1 MNYMFS
7 PDDHLTVIYFISSI
21 TLYTVNLNY
30 VQFMY
35 NHIDSN
41 MKKKN
46 QQTNKTSKIKT
57 TTTKKQRK
65 LTKTQPPTKKH
76 HKNPPKNIHTQSKTI
91 LVIPFRPSY
100 VLSTR
105 PLSYLALQPFS
116 YYEGTW

>member
-1 MNYMFS
+1 MFS

-41 MKKKN
+41 MKKKPN
-46 QQTNKTSKIKT
+46 KQTNKTSKIKT
-57 TTTKKQRK
+57 TKKKQRK

-76 HKNPPKNIHTQSKTI
+76 HKNPPKTYTLKAK
-91 LVIPFRPSY
+91 LFW
-100 VLSTR
+100 LSR
-105 PLSYLALQPFS
+105 LGPHMFFLPDP
-116 YYEGTW
+116 